1 MDFFEIKSDK
11 EFDQVRIEREQKKR
25 QEFTFLGS
33 ERVVRG
39 HTMFSFNVVTKEI
52 KVAALKHCDTF
63 DLSKM
68 DVAYN
73 PKIIVEENCVYR
85 QALNKKNLIKRLKR
99 EGFAV

>member
-1 MDFFEIKSDK
+1 MDLFEIKSDK
-11 EFDQVRIEREQKKR
+11 ELNQVRIEREQQKR

-52 KVAALKHCDTF
+52 KVATLKLKHCDTF

-73 PKIIVEENCVYR
+73 PKIVVEENCVYR
-85 QALNKKNLIKRLKR
+85 QALNQKNLIKRLKR
-99 EGFAV
+99 